1 MLKFYAFQLWEWL
14 VVHGLPLTALVIIA
28 ILIPRVGRLAI
39 RIVSSRF
46 DEGEEATKSRLALVG
61 ALVYVL
67 QAIAYFA
74 IIMLGLTNL
83 GVPAMGAALPATVV
97 SAAIGFGAQNVIGD
111 FLAGFFIISERQFG
125 VGDFVAFDGT
135 SNDISGTVVGLTLRA
150 TKVRTASGEVVTIPN
165 GSAGVITNYSQDW
178 SRAVVDLAVPLQP
191 GESMSQLT
199 DRVEATAAK
208 ALGDPT
214 IAGDVTGELE
224 VLPATDIVAPS
235 AAGQSWQVNFRVMVV
250 VNPARQWAVERV
262 LRSALVNVF
271 WDRYDMPRVFL
282 DGSDAHSSPAA
293 DPRKAVA
300 ADSALAPTE
309 VLPAQHASRNRSA
322 SVADGS
328 QSGSAGTG
336 SGSAGIADSVNED
349 KAHGS
354 AAGSEALAAHG
365 TASTLETAAMD
376 AVQAEGTDRASQL
389 ARPGEAAQGE
399 KTGQPAEAPT
409 ADGPGIRP
417 LDSDGTIGRTRPAPS
432 QDATSAASPNATPS
446 SDDDAG
452 ESGAAAGTDA
462 TSSSDDDAGEGGAA
476 AGTDGAKAAASGA
489 GVADAAAGGAGV
501 ADAAAGGTGRA
512 GDGIGVNDSEE
523 NAGEENAGEE
533 DADEKKEKFKGIWRN
548 EEHSS
553 KFKRIMSVGG
563 RTRPSTTGLILALL
577 LVGGLALA
585 SSNPEGGD
593 TGWLSPDYWRDRPS
607 NSESSEGPEN
617 SEGNDQS
624 GDNSTTDPNSDPN
637 SSANTDGNTDGN
649 TDANPD
655 GNTDSNTNG
664 NAGSNTNSN
673 SGANSG
679 ANSDQNANSNP
690 GGNDGS
696 PNGTANEPN
705 SNSSGNNRNSGNGG
719 VQNNSN
725 NSGTGGNSVNGA
737 APRAM
742 GAPNATDITHG

>member
-14 VVHGLPLTALVIIA
+14 VIHGIPLTALVIIA

-39 RIVSSRF
+39 RIISGRF
-46 DEGEEATKSRLALVG
+46 NEGEEATKSRLALVG

-135 SNDISGTVVGLTLRA
+135 SSDISGTVVALTLRA

-178 SRAVVDLAVPLQP
+178 SRAVVNLAVPLQP

-214 IAGDVTGELE
+214 ISGDVTGELE
-224 VLPATDIVAPS
+224 VLPATDIVAPT

-262 LRSALVNVF
+262 LRSALVNIF

-282 DGSDAHSSPAA
+282 DGSDAHSSSAA

-300 ADSALAPTE
+300 AESALAPTE
-309 VLPAQHASRNRSA
+309 VLPAQHAPRNRSA
-322 SVADGS
+322 STADVS
-328 QSGSAGTG
+328 RSSSAP
-336 SGSAGIADSVNED
+336 AGRSVL
-349 KAHGS
+349 
-354 AAGSEALAAHG
+354 AGKALAAH
-365 TASTLETAAMD
+365 ETAALD
-376 AVQAEGTDRASQL
+376 AVQAEGADRADQL
-389 ARPGEAAQGE
+389 AEPGKAAPAGASGKAAPADASGQAAPAGA
-399 KTGQPAEAPT
+399 TGQAAPADATDAAGSTAPT
-409 ADGPGIRP
+409 SDGPGVRP
-417 LDSDGTIGRTRPAPS
+417 LDSDGTIGRTQTAPS
-432 QDATSAASPNATPS
+432 QHTGT
-446 SDDDAG
+446 G
-452 ESGAAAGTDA
+452 AGTHSDA
-462 TSSSDDDAGEGGAA
+462 DRDSAS
-476 AGTDGAKAAASGA
+476 AKNRRED
-489 GVADAAAGGAGV
+489 ADAA
-501 ADAAAGGTGRA
+501 
-512 GDGIGVNDSEE
+512 
-523 NAGEENAGEE
+523 E
-533 DADEKKEKFKGIWRN
+533 DTEKKDQFEGIWRN
-548 EEHSS
+548 QDYSS

-607 NSESSEGPEN
+607 NSASTEESEANKQSDESSTGQNTP
-617 SEGNDQS
+617 
-624 GDNSTTDPNSDPN
+624 TADPDSDSN
-637 SSANTDGNTDGN
+637 SSASSDANTGGNADSNTGSNAGGSADSN
-649 TDANPD
+649 TDAN
-655 GNTDSNTNG
+655 N
-664 NAGSNTNSN
+664 GSNADPNSN
-673 SGANSG
+673 SNT
-679 ANSDQNANSNP
+679 
-690 GGNDGS
+690 GGNNGTS
-696 PNGTANEPN
+696 TGTANEPSSN
-705 SNSSGNNRNSGNGG
+705 SNDNTHSGGNGG

-725 NSGTGGNSVNGA
+725 SNGNSASGNSVNGA
-737 APRAM
+737 SPRAM
-742 GAPNATDITHG
+742 GAVGTPNATDTTHG

>member
-1 MLKFYAFQLWEWL
+1 MLKFFAFQLWEWL
-14 VVHGLPLTALVIIA
+14 VVHGLPLAALVIIA

-39 RIVSSRF
+39 RIVSNRF

-67 QAIAYFA
+67 QAIAYFV

-135 SNDISGTVVGLTLRA
+135 SSDISGTVVALTLRA

-178 SRAVVDLAVPLQP
+178 SRAVVNLAVPLQP

-199 DRVEATAAK
+199 DRVEATAAR
-208 ALGDPT
+208 ALQDPT
-214 IAGDVTGELE
+214 VAGDVTGELE

-262 LRSALVNVF
+262 LRSALVNIF
-271 WDRYDMPRVFL
+271 WDRYDLPRVFL

-300 ADSALAPTE
+300 AESALAPTE

-328 QSGSAGTG
+328 QSGT
-336 SGSAGIADSVNED
+336 AGIADSVNGD

-365 TASTLETAAMD
+365 TASAFETAAMD
-376 AVQAEGTDRASQL
+376 AVQAEGADRAGQL
-389 ARPGEAAQGE
+389 AQPDQAEPTDKSEQTSQRE
-399 KTGQPAEAPT
+399 KTNLPAGAPT
-409 ADGPGIRP
+409 TDGPGVRP
-417 LDSDGTIGRTRPAPS
+417 LDSDGTIGQTRAAPS
-432 QDATSAASPNATPS
+432 QHTR
-446 SDDDAG
+446 
-452 ESGAAAGTDA
+452 SGANTRAGA
-462 TSSSDDDAGEGGAA
+462 NARISANANSASGSDEDTGLTEAHGDGS
-476 AGTDGAKAAASGA
+476 DIPVGAK
-489 GVADAAAGGAGV
+489 DTEK
-501 ADAAAGGTGRA
+501 DT
-512 GDGIGVNDSEE
+512 
-523 NAGEENAGEE
+523 
-533 DADEKKEKFKGIWRN
+533 EKKEKIQGIWRN
-548 EEHSS
+548 KEYSS

-577 LVGGLALA
+577 LIGGLALA

-593 TGWLSPDYWRDRPS
+593 TGWLSPDHWRDRPS
-607 NSESSEGPEN
+607 NSASTEDSEN
-617 SEGNDQS
+617 SEVNDQTGES
-624 GDNSTTDPNSDPN
+624 STDQNNPTGDPNSDPN
-637 SSANTDGNTDGN
+637 SNA
-649 TDANPD
+649 
-655 GNTDSNTNG
+655 NTDSNSQPTNSQ
-664 NAGSNTNSN
+664 NSGSNNGSPSEETNEPTSDSNVNSPETN
-673 SGANSG
+673 SGADSSSQPSQPAG
-679 ANSDQNANSNP
+679 PQNSN
-690 GGNDGS
+690 
-696 PNGTANEPN
+696 
-705 SNSSGNNRNSGNGG
+705 
-719 VQNNSN
+719 NNS

-742 GAPNATDITHG
+742 GAMGAPNATDTTHG